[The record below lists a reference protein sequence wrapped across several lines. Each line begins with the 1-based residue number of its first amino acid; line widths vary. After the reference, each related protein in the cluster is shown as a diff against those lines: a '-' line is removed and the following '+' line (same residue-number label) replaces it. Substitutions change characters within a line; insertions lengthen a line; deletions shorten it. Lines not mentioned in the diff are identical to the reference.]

1 MQVLF
6 IEVEA
11 INSFKSSRYIDKEWA
26 NITKFVID
34 FQKLTKAL
42 ALTVDHFCSTWR
54 TEQRIFIIIEYN
66 Y

>member
-1 MQVLF
+1 MQALF

-54 TEQRIFIIIEYN
+54 TE
-66 Y
+66 